1 MLGYNVLLSPIISS
15 FTNSHPPTSLASRKV
30 LTASSAL

>member
-15 FTNSHPPTSLASRKV
+15 FTNSHPPASLASRKV